1 MDIIKKIQN
10 LIDIET
16 QWCEGFTSED
26 NDMYDE
32 NDMEDLWAV
41 HCSQTKVSAYNE
53 IIKLL
58 KENKS

>member
-26 NDMYDE
+26 NDMYDK
-32 NDMEDLWAV
+32 NNMQDLSVV
-41 HCSQTKVSAYNE
+41 HCSQAKVSAYNE

-58 KENKS
+58 EENKS